1 MRSQSGAAARQRAFL
16 SELRAQTPAQ
26 AQAQLLAH
34 VRQQVAAVVR
44 LLEGHGV
51 PRAESE
57 RGRVEIGLTLAG
69 GPRANSDDLSDERVM
84 DGLHT
89 HKITKTTVNLLPA
102 ELKSRQVPGS

>member
-1 MRSQSGAAARQRAFL
+1 MGPSVDPWREFVSNKAANAKTDASAGSGPRANPRVGASL
-16 SELRAQTPAQ
+16 GLG
-26 AQAQLLAH
+26 
-34 VRQQVAAVVR
+34 VR
-44 LLEGHGV
+44 LGV

-69 GPRANSDDLSDERVM
+69 GPKANSDDLSDERVM

-89 HKITKTTVNLLPA
+89 HKITTTTVNLLPA